1 MNCRSLEPVLQCKS
15 QRRVCGH
22 WGLETKAAEI
32 VLPYSNLFP
41 IISDSVK
48 ASVLHKKESLLL
60 KWDFRFTCQN
70 YVKVTGREQSKK
82 PYK

>member
-15 QRRVCGH
+15 RRRVYDH
-22 WGLETKAAEI
+22 WGPGTKAAEI
-32 VLPYSNLFP
+32 VLPYSDLFP

-48 ASVLHKKESLLL
+48 ASVHHRKESLLL